1 MNIRKKAIITGASR
15 GIGRGIALT
24 LAQEGYDIA
33 FNYSS
38 HDEKAQAVVEQIKT
52 KYGVNCYAFKSHF
65 QEKGAIE
72 LFVRQA
78 IDALNG
84 VDLLV
89 NNAAYA
95 VQGGELIDIDDST
108 MDLMFAVNLRSVVLI
123 SREVARYMV
132 KNNVEGN
139 IINISSVRAERAFP
153 GAGLYCGIKAAIN
166 QMTSC
171 FALDMAPYKI
181 RVNAIEPGATRVR
194 TIEDWR
200 QEGFTEEEIAE
211 KEKLPHKIP
220 LERMGSPKDIANAVV
235 FLASDK
241 ASYIT
246 GSVLKIDG
254 GLILAG
260 MPEEK
265 GAPGSEDRGW
275 GYVLKRTEWDW

>member
-1 MNIRKKAIITGASR
+1 
-15 GIGRGIALT
+15 
-24 LAQEGYDIA
+24 
-33 FNYSS
+33 
-38 HDEKAQAVVEQIKT
+38 
-52 KYGVNCYAFKSHF
+52 
-65 QEKGAIE
+65 
-72 LFVRQA
+72 
-78 IDALNG
+78 
-84 VDLLV
+84 
-89 NNAAYA
+89 
-95 VQGGELIDIDDST
+95 
-108 MDLMFAVNLRSVVLI
+108 
-123 SREVARYMV
+123 
-132 KNNVEGN
+132 
-139 IINISSVRAERAFP
+139 
-153 GAGLYCGIKAAIN
+153 
-166 QMTSC
+166 MTSC

-220 LERMGSPKDIANAVV
+220 LERMGSPEDIANAVV